1 MKNRFLSSRDRTT
14 RPDGFSLIELLV
26 VMVIIGIMATAIIR
40 EFTGAKSRLK
50 GCAFSVRTDI
60 NLARTEAVNR
70 NQDILIEFI
79 FDTEDFD
86 GDGDMD
92 NGYKIYVDTDSS
104 LTINPAVD
112 DKIKEFPLPD
122 DMLFY
127 KSTYPGGATD
137 LIDNSTPYAGDGVTF
152 STINN
157 VLVMQANG
165 ACSEAG
171 TIYICLPDNPG
182 APADMQTG
190 SYAVDLNTL
199 GRIQILVWD
208 GSSWIQ

>member
-1 MKNRFLSSRDRTT
+1 MKNRFLSSRNRTT
-14 RPDGFSLIELLV
+14 RLDGFSLIELLV

-70 NQDILIEFI
+70 NQDVLIEF
-79 FDTEDFD
+79 TEDLD
-86 GDGDMD
+86 GDGDPNEHD
-92 NGYKIYVDTDSS
+92 NGYKICIDSDSS
-104 LTINPAVD
+104 STCNDPND
-112 DKIKEFPLPD
+112 SIKNLALPD
-122 DMLFY
+122 AMLFY
-127 KSTYPGGATD
+127 NSAYPGGATD

-157 VLVMQANG
+157 TVIMRTNG
-165 ACSEAG
+165 ACNEAG
-171 TIYICLPDNPG
+171 TIYICLPDNPDT
-182 APADMQTG
+182 PADMQTG
-190 SYAVDLNTL
+190 PYAVDINTL

>member
-70 NQDILIEFI
+70 NQDILIKF
-79 FDTEDFD
+79 TEDLD
-86 GDGDMD
+86 GDGDIYEHD
-92 NGYKIYVDTDSS
+92 NGYKICIDSDSS
-104 LTINPAVD
+104 LTCND
-112 DKIKEFPLPD
+112 TNDLIKEFPLPY
-122 DMLFY
+122 DMLFH

-137 LIDNSTPYAGDGVTF
+137 FIDNSTPYAGDGVTF

-165 ACSEAG
+165 SCNEAG

-182 APADMQTG
+182 APSDMQTG
-190 SYAVDLNTL
+190 PYAVDLNKL

>member
-1 MKNRFLSSRDRTT
+1 MKNRFLSSRNRTT
-14 RPDGFSLIELLV
+14 RLDGFSLIELLV

-70 NQDILIEFI
+70 NQDVLIEFI
-79 FDTEDFD
+79 FDTEDLD

-92 NGYKIYVDTDSS
+92 NGYKICIDSDSS
-104 LTINPAVD
+104 STCNDPND
-112 DKIKEFPLPD
+112 SIKNLALPD
-122 DMLFY
+122 AMLFY
-127 KSTYPGGATD
+127 NSAYPGGATD

-157 VLVMQANG
+157 TVIMRTNG
-165 ACSEAG
+165 ACNEAG
-171 TIYICLPDNPG
+171 TIYICLPDNPDT
-182 APADMQTG
+182 PADMQTG
-190 SYAVDLNTL
+190 QYAVDINTL
-199 GRIQILVWD
+199 GRIQIRVWD
-208 GSSWIQ
+208 GSNWIQ